1 MTILKDAAITQRK
14 RTEQRENKFMER
26 AAFQRHLPSEQNAEE
41 ESRKQ
46 KKLLAAYCWHSEVL
60 TNQKKKKPEGGLPNH
75 PSFDGRKETRGVVVL
90 RHSAHTQRQSKP
102 HLN

>member
-46 KKLLAAYCWHSEVL
+46 KKIASSVLLAL
-60 TNQKKKKPEGGLPNH
+60 G
-75 PSFDGRKETRGVVVL
+75 SFD
-90 RHSAHTQRQSKP
+90 QSEEE
-102 HLN
+102 

>member
-1 MTILKDAAITQRK
+1 MIILKDAAITQRK

-60 TNQKKKKPEGGLPNH
+60 TNQKKKKPGGGLPNH
-75 PSFDGRKETRGVVVL
+75 PLSTGEKRQGALLSSDI
-90 RHSAHTQRQSKP
+90 AHTHTGSRS
-102 HLN
+102 HT